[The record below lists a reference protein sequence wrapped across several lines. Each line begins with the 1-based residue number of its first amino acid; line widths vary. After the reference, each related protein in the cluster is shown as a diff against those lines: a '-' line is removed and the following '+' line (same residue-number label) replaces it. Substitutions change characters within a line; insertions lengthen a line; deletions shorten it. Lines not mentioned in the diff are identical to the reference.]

1 MLPMIEKLRNCFDE
15 MVVYKDLK
23 KSNFFSALSLPSF
36 MRDWL
41 LKRFEDE
48 NGNFD
53 SDELMR
59 FVRTYLPRKDDWTAI
74 KNQVIIEHERVKF
87 LAKVSIDID
96 IKTAEISFAL
106 PDFGLPGRD
115 TIIEDSVWQ
124 TCKDDLVRGRE
135 TWGMIE
141 IGYRPPDN
149 YDVGAQKNKTSNRG
163 KIKLT
168 AFKTFCPYTIDV
180 DYYKEARRE
189 FSTSEWIDVLLGA
202 VDYNASGY
210 LKKTKNAD
218 DRINSVEPEEKK
230 LTMLTRLLP
239 FVEKR
244 LNLIELAPKGT
255 GKSYLFGRVSR
266 FGWLS
271 SGGIMSRAKM
281 FYDQNKQA
289 VGLVLGNDFITL
301 DEVQTISFTDAD
313 EMRAALKGYLESGI
327 FTVGNYEGTADA
339 GVILCGNIKK
349 ETMDADGYS
358 NMFEELPSVFHESA
372 LIERFHGFIKGWN
385 IPRMNDDLKIAGW
398 ALNSEYFCSILHELR
413 EDMGYRTVVDELI
426 EVPEAADTR
435 DTEAVKRIAT
445 AYLKLLFPNVREPDD
460 ITTREF
466 KRYCLDRARKMRD
479 TIKYQLGKLD
489 DEYRG
494 KDIPVFSVRSD
505 PDEQER

>member
-1 MLPMIEKLRNCFDE
+1 MIEKLKNSFDE

-41 LKRFEDE
+41 LKKFEDE
-48 NGNFD
+48 NGYFNT
-53 SDELMR
+53 DELTN
-59 FVRTYLPRKDDWTAI
+59 FVQTYLPRKDDWIAI
-74 KNQVIIEHERVKF
+74 KNKIIIEHERVKF
-87 LAKVSIDID
+87 LAKVSVDID
-96 IKTAEISFAL
+96 IKTSEVSFVL
-106 PDFGLPGRD
+106 PDFGLTSKD

-135 TWGMIE
+135 TWGMVE
-141 IGYRPPDN
+141 LGYRNPDDN
-149 YDVGAQKNKTSNRG
+149 LKIKG
-163 KIKLT
+163 KIKLIG
-168 AFKTFCPYTIDV
+168 FKTFCPYTIDLN
-180 DYYKEARRE
+180 YYKISRNE
-189 FSTSEWIDVLLGA
+189 FSITEWIDILLGA
-202 VDYNASGY
+202 VDYNATGY
-210 LKKTKNAD
+210 LGD
-218 DRINSVEPEEKK
+218 EEKK

-239 FVEKR
+239 FIEKR

-271 SGGIMSRAKM
+271 SGGVMSRAKM
-281 FYDQNKQA
+281 FYDLNKRIE
-289 VGLVLGNDFITL
+289 GLVSGNDFITL

-327 FTVGNYEGTADA
+327 FTVGNYEGTAEA

-349 ETMDADGYS
+349 ETMDEDGFG

-398 ALNSEYFCSILHELR
+398 ALNSEYFCSIMHELR
-413 EDMGYRTVVDELI
+413 EDMSYRAIVDELI

-445 AYLKLLFPNVREPDD
+445 AYLKLLFPNVRSSND
-460 ITTREF
+460 ISAREF

-479 TIKYQLGKLD
+479 TIKYQLGVLD
-489 DEYRG
+489 VEYQG
-494 KDIPVFSVRSD
+494 KDIPTFSVR
-505 PDEQER
+505 PDIKETV

>member
-1 MLPMIEKLRNCFDE
+1 MIEKLRNCFDE

-48 NGNFD
+48 NGHFD
-53 SDELMR
+53 SDELVN

-74 KNQVIIEHERVKF
+74 KNRVVVEHERVKF
-87 LAKVSIDID
+87 LAKVSVDID
-96 IKTAEISFAL
+96 IKTGEVSFAL
-106 PDFGLPGRD
+106 PDFGLTSKD
-115 TIIEDSVWQ
+115 TMIEDMVWQ
-124 TCKDDLVRGRE
+124 DCKGDLVRGRE

-141 IGYRPPDN
+141 IGYRPPLDN
-149 YDVGAQKNKTSNRG
+149 DKGTSRG

-168 AFKTFCPYTIDV
+168 AFKTFCPYTIDM
-180 DYYKEARRE
+180 DYFKNARRE
-189 FSTSEWIDVLLGA
+189 FTTAEWLDILLGA
-202 VDYNASGY
+202 VDYNANGY
-210 LKKTKNAD
+210 LGD
-218 DRINSVEPEEKK
+218 EEKK

-271 SGGIMSRAKM
+271 SGGVMSRAKM
-281 FYDQNKQA
+281 FYDQSKRT
-289 VGLVLGNDFITL
+289 VGLVAGNDYITL
-301 DEVQTISFTDAD
+301 DEVQTISFTDVD

-327 FTVGNYEGTADA
+327 FTVGNYEGTAEA
-339 GVILCGNIKK
+339 GVILCGNIRK
-349 ETMDADGYS
+349 ETMDEDGFG

-385 IPRMNDDLKIAGW
+385 IPRMNDDLKISGW
-398 ALNSEYFCSILHELR
+398 ALNSEYFCSIMHELR
-413 EDMGYRTVVDELI
+413 DDMSYRAIVDELI
-426 EVPEAADTR
+426 IVPEASDTR

-445 AYLKLLFPNVREPDD
+445 AYLKLLFPHVRSSKD
-460 ITTREF
+460 ISVRDF

-479 TIKYQLGKLD
+479 TIKYQLGLLD
-489 DEYRG
+489 IEYRG
-494 KDIPVFSVRSD
+494 KNLPAFGVRPD
-505 PDEQER
+505 PDEVGL

>member
-1 MLPMIEKLRNCFDE
+1 MEVIERLKACFDE

-41 LKRFEDE
+41 LKKFEDE
-48 NGNFD
+48 DGQFD
-53 SDELMR
+53 ADELIR
-59 FVRTYLPRKDDWTAI
+59 FVRTYLPRKDDWNAI
-74 KNQVIIEHERVKF
+74 KNQVVVEHERVRF

-96 IKTAEISFAL
+96 IKSGEVSFSL
-106 PDFGLPGRD
+106 PDFGLSGKD
-115 TIIEDSVWQ
+115 TIIDETVWDS
-124 TCKDDLVRGRE
+124 CKDDLVRGRE
-135 TWGMIE
+135 TWGIVE
-141 IGYRPPDN
+141 IGYRVPD
-149 YDVGAQKNKTSNRG
+149 DEARLKG

-180 DYYKEARRE
+180 DYYKEARAE
-189 FSTSEWIDVLLGA
+189 FSTSEWINVLLGA

-210 LKKTKNAD
+210 IGDNA
-218 DRINSVEPEEKK
+218 EEKK

-255 GKSYLFGRVSR
+255 GKSYLYGRVSR

-271 SGGIMSRAKM
+271 SGGVMSRAKM
-281 FYDQNKQA
+281 FYDQNKRTE
-289 VGLVLGNDFITL
+289 GLVSGNDFIVL
-301 DEVQTISFTDAD
+301 DEVQTISFTDVD

-327 FTVGNYEGTADA
+327 YTVGNYEGTAEA

-349 ETMDADGYS
+349 ETMDADGFG
-358 NMFEELPSVFHESA
+358 NMFEELPAVFRESA

-385 IPRMNDDLKIAGW
+385 IPRMNDDLKISEW
-398 ALNSEYFCSILHELR
+398 ALNSEYFCAILHELR
-413 EDMGYRTVVDELI
+413 DDMTYRAIVDELI

-445 AYLKLLFPNVREPDD
+445 AYLKLLFPHVRSIND
-460 ITTREF
+460 ISNREF
-466 KRYCLDRARKMRD
+466 KRYCLNRAKTMRE
-479 TIKYQLGKLD
+479 TIMTQLGILD
-489 DEYRG
+489 IEYAG
-494 KDIPVFSVRSD
+494 KNIPNFGIRSD
-505 PDEQER
+505 A